1 MIFAKI
7 KTSLIGLTSVDRA
20 SLSLWRCQIL
30 AILRIE
36 LSKNFWGRRAMLLYL
51 LALVPVVI
59 LFLLAIVDPDG
70 ASDISRDWN
79 SSQQAFVNIFDA
91 LILRSVVF
99 FGSTWIFMNLFRGEV
114 VDRSLHY
121 YFLAPLRREVL
132 VAAKYIAG
140 MVAAAVLF
148 SFSTLGSI
156 FFLYYARG
164 YPANIDFLL
173 DGGGW
178 QQILAYE
185 AITLLACLG
194 YGAIFMFIGLFF
206 RNPIIPGLVVYGW
219 EWINFLLPPLLKKIS
234 IIHYLESHLPI
245 PVDEG
250 PFATI
255 VAPTAVWISVPSLL
269 IFTGLVLTLTAIRI
283 RRMEIRYGME

>member
-20 SLSLWRCQIL
+20 SLSLWRRQIL

-178 QQILAYE
+178 QQVLAYE

-245 PVDEG
+245 PIDEG

>member
-1 MIFAKI
+1 M
-7 KTSLIGLTSVDRA
+7 TSQYTATYSSRFDKA
-20 SLSLWRCQIL
+20 TLSHWWRQIV

-36 LSKNFWGRRAMLLYL
+36 LSKNFWGRRALLLYL
-51 LALVPVVI
+51 LALAPVVI

-79 SSQQAFVNIFDA
+79 SAQLAFVNIYDA
-91 LILRSVVF
+91 LILRTVVF
-99 FGSTWIFMNLFRGEV
+99 FGSAWIFMNLFRGEV

-121 YFLAPLRREVL
+121 YFLAALRREVL
-132 VAAKYIAG
+132 VVAKYFAG
-140 MVAAAVLF
+140 MVAATTLF
-148 SFSTLGSI
+148 SFSTLGAL

-164 YPANIDFLL
+164 YPANVDFLL
-173 DGGGW
+173 DGSGW
-178 QQILAYE
+178 QQIVAYE

-194 YGAIFMFIGLFF
+194 YGAVFMFIGLFF
-206 RNPIIPGLVVYGW
+206 RNPIIPALVVYGW
-219 EWINFLLPPLLKKIS
+219 EWLNFLLPPFLKKIS

-245 PVDEG
+245 PIDEG

-255 VAPTAVWISVPSLL
+255 VAPTPVWISVPSLL
-269 IFTGLVLTLTAIRI
+269 LFTTLVLILTAVRI

>member
-20 SLSLWRCQIL
+20 SLSLWRIQIL

-178 QQILAYE
+178 QQVLAYE

>member
-20 SLSLWRCQIL
+20 SLSLWRRQIL

-245 PVDEG
+245 PIDEG

>member
-1 MIFAKI
+1 M
-7 KTSLIGLTSVDRA
+7 TSEKSR
-20 SLSLWRCQIL
+20 
-30 AILRIE
+30 
-36 LSKNFWGRRAMLLYL
+36 
-51 LALVPVVI
+51 
-59 LFLLAIVDPDG
+59 AIVDPDG

>member
-20 SLSLWRCQIL
+20 SLSLWRIQIL

-132 VAAKYIAG
+132 VVAKYIAG

-185 AITLLACLG
+185 SITLLACLG
-194 YGAIFMFIGLFF
+194 YGAVFMFIGLFF
-206 RNPIIPGLVVYGW
+206 RNPIIPGLLVYGW

>member
-1 MIFAKI
+1 MIFGKN

-20 SLSLWRCQIL
+20 SLSLWRRQIL

>member
-20 SLSLWRCQIL
+20 SLSLWRIQIL

-173 DGGGW
+173 NGGGW

-194 YGAIFMFIGLFF
+194 YGAVFMFIGLFF
-206 RNPIIPGLVVYGW
+206 RNPIIPGLLVYGW

>member
-20 SLSLWRCQIL
+20 SLSLWRRQIL